1 MPTPEQLEVA
11 DLYLTKAASDL
22 AAART
27 LAADADQQDDVV
39 GFHAQQ
45 TVEKSIKAVLALNGR
60 GIPRTHDLVLLAQ
73 LAGTEVDQAPPELA
87 EAQSLSPWAVAMRY
101 DEMEATLNRDA
112 AIRVA
117 AASLIW
123 ADGLV
128 AAART
133 APPYPGRTHPG

>member
-22 AAART
+22 AAARA
-27 LAADADQQDDVV
+27 LASDAGQQDDVV

-45 TVEKSIKAVLALNGR
+45 AVEKSMKAVLALR
-60 GIPRTHDLVLLAQ
+60 GSDIPRSHDLVLLAR
-73 LAGTEVDQAPPELA
+73 LASKENDRTPPELE

-101 DEMEATLNRDA
+101 DEMEARLDRDA

-117 AASLIW
+117 AASLSW

-128 AAART
+128 AAARNAT
-133 APPYPGRTHPG
+133 PHRA

>member
-1 MPTPEQLEVA
+1 LPTPEQLEVA

-27 LAADADQQDDVV
+27 LAADPDQQDDVV

-45 TVEKSIKAVLALNGR
+45 AVEKSIKAVLALKGS

-73 LAGTEVDQAPPELA
+73 LAGNLVDQNPPELE
-87 EAQSLSPWAVAMRY
+87 EARSLSPWAVAMRY
-101 DEMEATLNRDA
+101 DEMEARLDRDA

-117 AASLIW
+117 AASLSW

-133 APPYPGRTHPG
+133 ATPHRA

>member
-1 MPTPEQLEVA
+1 LPTPEQLEVA

-27 LAADADQQDDVV
+27 LASDADQQDDVV

-45 TVEKSIKAVLALNGR
+45 TVEKSIKAVLALR
-60 GIPRTHDLVLLAQ
+60 ESDIPRTHDLVLLAR
-73 LAGTEVDQAPPELA
+73 LAGNEDDEIPPELE

-101 DEMEATLNRDA
+101 DEMEARLDRDA

-117 AASLIW
+117 AASLSW
-123 ADGLV
+123 ADGLLT
-128 AAART
+128 AART
-133 APPYPGRTHPG
+133 TPPRSG

>member
-1 MPTPEQLEVA
+1 VTLPTPEQLEVA

-22 AAART
+22 AAARA

-45 TVEKSIKAVLALNGR
+45 TVEKSIKAVLALKGSD
-60 GIPRTHDLVLLAQ
+60 IPRTHDLVLLAQ
-73 LAGTEVDQAPPELA
+73 LAGNEDDQTPPELK

-101 DEMEATLNRDA
+101 DEMEATLDRDA

-117 AASLIW
+117 AASLSW
-123 ADGLV
+123 ADELV
-128 AAART
+128 AAARP
-133 APPYPGRTHPG
+133 APPHSG

>member
-1 MPTPEQLEVA
+1 LPTPEQLEVA
-11 DLYLTKAASDL
+11 DLYLTKASSDL
-22 AAART
+22 AAARA

-45 TVEKSIKAVLALNGR
+45 TVEKSIKAVLALKGSD
-60 GIPRTHDLVLLAQ
+60 IPRTHDLVLLAR
-73 LAGTEVDQAPPELA
+73 LAGNEDDRTPPELG

-101 DEMEATLNRDA
+101 DEMEARLDRDA

-117 AASLIW
+117 AASLSW
-123 ADGLV
+123 ANGLV

-133 APPYPGRTHPG
+133 AAPNAG

>member
-1 MPTPEQLEVA
+1 LPTPEQLEVA

-22 AAART
+22 AAAQA
-27 LAADADQQDDVV
+27 LAADTGQRDDVV

-45 TVEKSIKAVLALNGR
+45 TVEKSIKAVLALNGSD
-60 GIPRTHDLVLLAQ
+60 IPRTHDLVLLAQ
-73 LAGTEVDQAPPELA
+73 MAGKADDRTPPELE

-101 DEMEATLNRDA
+101 DEMAATLDRDA

-117 AASLIW
+117 AASLSW

-128 AAART
+128 AATRT
-133 APPYPGRTHPG
+133 TPPNSE

>member
-1 MPTPEQLEVA
+1 LPTPEQLEVA

-27 LAADADQQDDVV
+27 LAADASQQDDVV

-45 TVEKSIKAVLALNGR
+45 TVEKSIKAVLALG
-60 GIPRTHDLVLLAQ
+60 GSDIPRTHDLVLLAR
-73 LAGTEVDQAPPELA
+73 LAGDDGYGTPPELE

-101 DEMEATLNRDA
+101 DEMEARLDRDA

-117 AASLIW
+117 AASLSW

-133 APPYPGRTHPG
+133 ALPRSE